1 MNVRPALLQKAET
14 PVKRPNRIPSQE
26 FQSRGQ
32 VCLIGKFKAVAKDAR
47 ANSLPLI
54 FGKKIEFAKA
64 HVGGKKIN

>member
-1 MNVRPALLQKAET
+1 M
-14 PVKRPNRIPSQE
+14 
-26 FQSRGQ
+26 
-32 VCLIGKFKAVAKDAR
+32 IGKFKAVAKDAR